1 MLKALTPDQLS
12 VSIGQYTSAGCKAVN
27 QDFHGALVPAGA
39 ALSLKGIAL
48 AIADGISSSA
58 VSQVA
63 AETAIKSFLTDYY
76 CTSDAWTVKS
86 AAQRVIQATNSW
98 LNAETRRGRLHED
111 MNRGYVCTFSAI
123 VLKGRRAH
131 LFHIGDSRVYR
142 VSGETLEQLS
152 DDHRVV
158 LSPSENYLGR
168 ALGLAAG
175 VEIDYREINLRPGDT
190 LVMTTDGVHGHMP
203 EREIAARINASG
215 DLDAAARAIVEEA
228 LARGSDDNLTI
239 QVVRI
244 DRLPSRDAMGVIRS
258 ADLLP
263 PAPVPHV
270 PSEYDGYRI
279 VRQLHASS
287 RSYIFVAVDLET
299 GEKVA
304 LKVPSVDLRDN
315 LDYLR
320 RFAMEEWIARRINSA
335 HVLKAAPVHRERDT
349 LYVVTELIEG
359 RTLRQWM
366 ADNPRP
372 DVETVRGIV
381 EQIAKGLRAFH
392 RKDMLH
398 QDLRPENIM
407 IDRDGTVKIIDFG
420 AVRVAGVL
428 EADPGLD
435 AGDVLGTHQYAA
447 PEYFIGQDGTELSD
461 LYSLGTIAY
470 EMLTGHLPYG
480 ARMAQ
485 ATSRAKQAR
494 VSYTPA
500 SAYRSDIPSWIDGA
514 LRTAVHFDTAM
525 RQQALSELE
534 HDLRHPRQ
542 DLASRAAAPIMERNP
557 LLFWQIMSFLLA
569 LLALWLAATR

>member
-12 VSIGQYTSAGCKAVN
+12 VSIGQYTSAGRKAVN
-27 QDFHGALVPAGA
+27 QDFHGALVPEGA
-39 ALSLKGIAL
+39 ALSLKGITL

-86 AAQRVIQATNSW
+86 SAQRVIQATNSW
-98 LNAETRRGRLHED
+98 LNAETRRDRLHED

-142 VSGETLEQLS
+142 VAGETLEQLS
-152 DDHRVV
+152 EDHRVV
-158 LSPSENYLGR
+158 LSSSESYLGR

-190 LVMTTDGVHGHMP
+190 LVMTTDGVHGHIP
-203 EREIAARINASG
+203 ERDIAARIDASG

-239 QVVRI
+239 QIVRI

-270 PSEYDGYRI
+270 PSEHDGYRI

-287 RSYIFVAVDLET
+287 RSHIFVAVDLET

-335 HVLKAAPVHRERDT
+335 HVVKAAPVHCERDT

-372 DVETVRGIV
+372 DLETVRGIV

-407 IDRDGTVKIIDFG
+407 IDRHGTVKIIDFG
-420 AVRVAGVL
+420 SVRVAGAL
-428 EADPGLD
+428 EAEPDLD
-435 AGDVLGTHQYAA
+435 TNDVLGTHQYAA
-447 PEYFIGQDGTELSD
+447 PEYFIGYAGSEHSD
-461 LYSLGTIAY
+461 LYSLGTITY
-470 EMLTGHLPYG
+470 EMLTGRLPYG

-485 ATSRAKQAR
+485 AGSRSKQAR
-494 VSYTPA
+494 VRYAPLTA
-500 SAYRSDIPSWIDGA
+500 FRNDIPGWIDDA
-514 LRTAVHFDTAM
+514 LRAAVHFHPM
-525 RQQALSELE
+525 KRQQALSEFE
-534 HDLRHPRQ
+534 HDLREPRAGM
-542 DLASRAAAPIMERNP
+542 ASHGIAPLIDRNP
-557 LLFWQIMSFLLA
+557 VLFWQILSLLLA
-569 LLALWLAATR
+569 LVALCLAASR